1 MVKEDFY
8 ECIRCGRKITRE
20 EFEAYDGM
28 CKEFYL
34 VEIDELGTMKTK
46 SIDGKYYFLQWRI
59 YCYKPKTTFF

>member
-34 VEIDELGTMKTK
+34 VEIDEL
-46 SIDGKYYFLQWRI
+46 DYED
-59 YCYKPKTTFF
+59 